1 MSVAQALSQRRWLRF
16 LLAGGINTVAS
27 YAVYAML
34 LFTGLPYALA
44 NLGGL
49 AFGILFSFRT
59 HSAYVFRQHDGGR
72 RLAQFLRYLACWTVL
87 YGVNV
92 LLIGAFLRLGLDAYR
107 AGALAVLPMALL
119 SYLVQKQFV
128 FGDQA

>member
-1 MSVAQALSQRRWLRF
+1 MNAAQALWQRRWLRF
-16 LLAGGINTVAS
+16 LLVGGVNTAAS
-27 YAVYAML
+27 YAVYAAL
-34 LFTGLPYALA
+34 LFAGLPYALA

-49 AFGILFSFRT
+49 VFGILFSFRT
-59 HSAYVFRQHDGGR
+59 HSALVFRQMGAR
-72 RLAQFLRYLACWTVL
+72 RFPRYLASWAVL

-92 LLIGAFLRLGLDAYR
+92 LLIGGLMRLGLDAYS
-107 AGALAVLPMALL
+107 AGAVAIPPMALL